1 MGRMKVVGMV
11 LVILSFGVTSYI
23 RGEGVTTSDVD
34 AILDVGQ
41 FEGPGWGL
49 YSRALSKIRNSIDD
63 LTSTNEVKD
72 LKRHVFMRV
81 LGLPVGT
88 NMVMAASHLKAKTE
102 MLHRTSEWAGGAL
115 ENRDVQALLAE
126 VSRVEGV
133 GTNDLSIA
141 YAEAEKKDRALGWG
155 DSRRAGYSG
164 QLPPNFRAWRTEARR
179 RNEWNRE
186 VVASRGE
193 LIQVA
198 VLLLE
203 GMLKDLEEGERKKS
217 IKQTLESH
225 GLTMPGD
232 AGVVSDDDFTVSLE
246 N

>member
-1 MGRMKVVGMV
+1 MVRMKVVGMV

-23 RGEGVTTSDVD
+23 RGQGVTMSDVD

-49 YSRALSKIRNSIDD
+49 YSRALSRIRNSIDD

-115 ENRDVQALLAE
+115 ENDAF
-126 VSRVEGV
+126 
-133 GTNDLSIA
+133 
-141 YAEAEKKDRALGWG
+141 
-155 DSRRAGYSG
+155 RRIGRHAS
-164 QLPPNFRAWRTEARR
+164 RAWHDVGRDALFE
-179 RNEWNRE
+179 
-186 VVASRGE
+186 SRY
-193 LIQVA
+193 I
-198 VLLLE
+198 
-203 GMLKDLEEGERKKS
+203 
-217 IKQTLESH
+217 
-225 GLTMPGD
+225 LT
-232 AGVVSDDDFTVSLE
+232 
-246 N
+246 